1 MHAGQKG
8 IPKEKFP
15 VSSFVNNLTSF
26 LEKFELS
33 AEDLGIWYASISSY
47 AYHWQQFRRDKDKS
61 KIVGEDNYL
70 RYLPHKKMVFRISA
84 NDEPLDYLRV
94 FAAALTTETRL
105 EISWETNENSKIPAI
120 NWETLLP
127 LFNIIFEDE
136 TTFIKRMD
144 QAHIKRV
151 RMLSEPSPAL
161 KKAAGEIATYIDH
174 SPVLAN
180 GRLELLHYLREI
192 SLSISYHRY
201 GNLGLRE
208 GELRRPI
215 L

>member
-1 MHAGQKG
+1 MRAKQLG

-15 VSSFVNNLTSF
+15 ISSWVNNLTTS
-26 LEKFELS
+26 LEKFDLT
-33 AEDLGIWYASISSY
+33 AEDLGVWYASISSY
-47 AYHWQQFRRDKDKS
+47 AYHWQQFRRDKDQS
-61 KIVGEDNYL
+61 KIVGEDNFF
-70 RYLPHKKMVFRISA
+70 RYLPRKKMVFRITPE
-84 NDEPLDYLRV
+84 DRPLDYLRV

-105 EISWETNENSKIPAI
+105 EISWEKSKEAKARQG

-127 LFNIIFEDE
+127 IFNIIEEDE
-136 TTFIKRMD
+136 KHFIQRIE
-144 QAHIKRV
+144 QAHVKRI
-151 RMLSEPSPAL
+151 RMLSPPSQAL
-161 KKAAGEIATYIDH
+161 KKAAAEIASYIDH
-174 SPVLAN
+174 APVLAN
-180 GRLELLHYLREI
+180 GRLELLHYLREV